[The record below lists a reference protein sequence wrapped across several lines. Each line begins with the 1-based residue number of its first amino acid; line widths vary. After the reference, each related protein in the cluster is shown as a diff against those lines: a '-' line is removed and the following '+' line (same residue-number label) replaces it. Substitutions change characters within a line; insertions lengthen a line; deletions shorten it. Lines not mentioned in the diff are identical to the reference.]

1 VFNLTGDAKDKCDN
15 HANLRLGTVV
25 FQCGDAAMGRC
36 IPMDNVCDNKQHCPD
51 YSDETS
57 DVCDPFCELASKR
70 GLRFY
75 CDVKVG
81 LNNTIV
87 SKCMSTN
94 VKCDGKVQCTGTAD
108 DADDESQC
116 SEGTFINKG
125 KGVCSKE
132 NNWLCGDNS
141 QCIRSSD
148 VCNGVNNCD
157 DGSDERESQCRPADN

>member
-1 VFNLTGDAKDKCDN
+1 MNRTVTVTMMMLYSQ
-15 HANLRLGTVV
+15 GTVV

-116 SEGTFINKG
+116 SEGVSYCNRAGLKG
-125 KGVCSKE
+125 NYTRFYNDSQLFEKSFTHVKK
-132 NNWLCGDNS
+132 GDNY
-141 QCIRSSD
+141 
-148 VCNGVNNCD
+148 
-157 DGSDERESQCRPADN
+157 